1 MELPLPFLERRHAWK
16 KQNKQGLI
24 FPFQSNA
31 LSRTHSQVRIP
42 QPYRVLNLHCSPNSF
57 QCLEPSLTLQDRQ
70 SVSGHFKGKLVFF
83 QFLFFFARLCLGD
96 QLRSD
101 DQWAVA
107 RIDIGVSR
115 LYFLSFSSQVLS
127 AAILLSIIT
136 SFKNILYIH
145 NMVKRKL
152 CCYKF

>member
-1 MELPLPFLERRHAWK
+1 MELSLPFLERRHAWK

-83 QFLFFFARLCLGD
+83 QFLFFFLQGSAWVINYDPMTSGLLQGQTLEFPAFIFFHSLHRFCLL
-96 QLRSD
+96 Q
-101 DQWAVA
+101 
-107 RIDIGVSR
+107 
-115 LYFLSFSSQVLS
+115 YFLV
-127 AAILLSIIT
+127 
-136 SFKNILYIH
+136 
-145 NMVKRKL
+145 
-152 CCYKF
+152 